1 MGQINSA
8 QNESET
14 KNLRKKLYKISDS
27 SESNKHYI

>member
-1 MGQINSA
+1 MGQINSV

-14 KNLRKKLYKISDS
+14 KNLRKKLYKMPES